1 VTLKLWLGLR
11 DTDVGVLVEEVAVV
25 ASEVIVRLALVTTKA
40 NARVYETGSD
50 VAGSE
55 SGAGMSTVVSGGDC
69 LLWLFVSSALRHFA
83 SVMKRS
89 RSRNEGSDEGVR
101 VGCVS

>member
-1 VTLKLWLGLR
+1 MTLKLWLGLR

-50 VAGSE
+50 ILQEARVGLACQRS
-55 SGAGMSTVVSGGDC
+55 C
-69 LLWLFVSSALRHFA
+69 LGEIACDGCSFRVLYGIFA
-83 SVMKRS
+83 IMKRS
-89 RSRNEGSDEGVR
+89 RSRNEGSDEEVPVGGV
-101 VGCVS
+101 S

>member
-1 VTLKLWLGLR
+1 MTLKLWLGLR

-55 SGAGMSTVVSGGDC
+55 SGAGMSTVVSGEIACYGC
-69 LLWLFVSSALRHFA
+69 SF
-83 SVMKRS
+83 
-89 RSRNEGSDEGVR
+89 R
-101 VGCVS
+101 VLYGISQV